1 MTVARRKRAPV
12 WHDTF
17 LHVYAQTG
25 NVAASCRAAG
35 ITQQAFYKNYH
46 LDDEFAQRAEEA
58 KEQSIAI
65 LELDL
70 RKRSGHSDVLLMFLL
85 KSLRPDVYRERH
97 EIQTK
102 VVHDY
107 VIDISRPK
115 DTNHYT
121 PASDGPTAGIL
132 E

>member
-1 MTVARRKRAPV
+1 MTVTRKKRVPI
-12 WHDTF
+12 WYDTF
-17 LHVYAQTG
+17 LHVYSQTG

-35 ITQQAFYKNYH
+35 ITVQAFYKNYNT
-46 LDDEFAQRAEEA
+46 DDEFAARAEEA

-70 RKRSGHSDVLLMFLL
+70 RKRAGSSDVLLMFLL

-102 VVHDY
+102 VMHDY
-107 VIDISRPK
+107 IIDISRPQ
-115 DTNHYT
+115 DTNNHT
-121 PASDGPTAGIL
+121 PSGDGTTRAIL

>member
-1 MTVARRKRAPV
+1 MAARKKVAPV
-12 WHDTF
+12 WYDTF
-17 LHVYAQTG
+17 LHIYSQTG

-35 ITQQAFYKNYH
+35 ITVQAFYKNYH
-46 LDDEFAQRAEEA
+46 ANPDFADRAEEA
-58 KEQSIAI
+58 KEMSISM

-70 RKRSGHSDVLLMFLL
+70 RKRAASSDVLLMFLL

-102 VVHDY
+102 VITDY
-107 VIDISRPK
+107 VIDISQPK
-115 DTNHYT
+115 DPHYN
-121 PASDGPTAGIL
+121 AQQGDGSPTALLG